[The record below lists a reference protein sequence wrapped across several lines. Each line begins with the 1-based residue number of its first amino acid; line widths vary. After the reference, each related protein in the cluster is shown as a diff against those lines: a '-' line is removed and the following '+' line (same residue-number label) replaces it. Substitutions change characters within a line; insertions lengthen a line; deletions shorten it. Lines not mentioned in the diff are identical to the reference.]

1 MKDIAKITVKVFI
14 GIAALATGGVLLS
27 NASKDAARLKQK
39 NS

>member
-1 MKDIAKITVKVFI
+1 MKDIVKISAKVLI

-27 NASKDAARLKQK
+27 NASKDAARLKQN